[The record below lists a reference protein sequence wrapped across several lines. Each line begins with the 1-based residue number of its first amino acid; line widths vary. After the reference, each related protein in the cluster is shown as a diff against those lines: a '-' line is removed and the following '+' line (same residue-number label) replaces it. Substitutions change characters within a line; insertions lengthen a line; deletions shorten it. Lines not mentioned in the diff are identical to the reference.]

1 MPSGKPKEKR
11 WETSRGA
18 ADSGESSQPTARRTS
33 EGHCGQDSE
42 LCHDKLKRGRTR
54 RGPSAERVKS
64 LERRQAHESN
74 VPFAV
79 LNKRR
84 RVTDLQSAGSLE
96 AGPRIG
102 ANGKK
107 ASGHES
113 GPQLVAGERL

>member
-18 ADSGESSQPTARRTS
+18 ADSGESSQPAARRTS
-33 EGHCGQDSE
+33 VGRCGRDNE

-74 VPFAV
+74 VPFNA
-79 LNKRR
+79 LNKHRE
-84 RVTDLQSAGSLE
+84 VTDLQSAGSLE

-102 ANGKK
+102 ANGRK
-107 ASGHES
+107 ASEHES
-113 GPQLVAGERL
+113 DSRLVAGERL